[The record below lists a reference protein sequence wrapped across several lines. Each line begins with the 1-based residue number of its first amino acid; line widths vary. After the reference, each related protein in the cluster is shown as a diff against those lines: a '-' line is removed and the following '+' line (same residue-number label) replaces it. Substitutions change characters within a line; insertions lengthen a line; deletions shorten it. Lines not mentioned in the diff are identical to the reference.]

1 MKYFDKTMILFLFL
15 GMTSALH
22 GQTEVKDSIRPLI
35 NLTPRFGDKT
45 KMDAHGFIIPDL
57 TKPFASK
64 PYFGKKDSITL
75 RFKMPEIIKT
85 PYPKPKLEMN
95 SFPFANDYE
104 QSNNYK
110 LNYNSYL
117 GTYSFQNTYPTM
129 GTHIQAGASYI
140 ITPNNRWEFAAG
152 LYTTKY
158 TIPSFRHG
166 AKIDLGINGSA
177 AYRINDFLKIRAFG
191 QYSVYGQS
199 NSTQGYMTP
208 LLPQSNYGAILELRI
223 NDYLEIHGGMERS
236 YNPLKMKWENR
247 PIIYPVFNFKGKER

>member
-1 MKYFDKTMILFLFL
+1 MKSLRKTMFFFLFL
-15 GMTSALH
+15 GVTSVSY
-22 GQTEVKDSIRPLI
+22 GQTEVKDSIRPII
-35 NLTPRFGDKT
+35 NLTPKYGEKA
-45 KMDAHGFIIPDL
+45 KMDPMGFIIPDL
-57 TKPFASK
+57 SKPVFSK
-64 PYFGKKDSITL
+64 PYFGKRDSVTFRVI
-75 RFKMPEIIKT
+75 MPEMIQT
-85 PYPKPKLEMN
+85 PYPKAKLGMS
-95 SFPFANDYE
+95 SFPFANDYDH
-104 QSNNYK
+104 NKNYK
-110 LNYNSYL
+110 LNPNSYL

-129 GTHIQAGASYI
+129 GTHIQTGATYVV
-140 ITPNNRWEFAAG
+140 TPNKRWELTAG

-247 PIIYPVFNFKGKER
+247 PIIYPVINFKRRER